1 MCIRDRGKTDY
12 LLIDFWAS
20 WCGPCIK
27 SLPSLKAMYDKYHGK
42 KFDIIGVSLD
52 DTAADWTAAI
62 AKFGLTWTNVSDLQK
77 WDSQPAKLYA
87 ISFIP
92 NTILLD
98 KEGKIIGR
106 NLHVNEIEN
115 ILNKK

>member
-1 MCIRDRGKTDY
+1 MTNIT
-12 LLIDFWAS
+12 A
-20 WCGPCIK
+20 
-27 SLPSLKAMYDKYHGK
+27 K

-52 DTAADWTAAI
+52 NNSTNWTEAI
-62 AKFGLTWTNVSDLQK
+62 EKFGLTWTNVSDLQE